1 MLILPSEKARIP
13 AWTDRILRKGV
24 NIRQTSYNSAPLR
37 FSDHRPVFATF
48 QCTVNIV
55 NEDLRQRISR
65 QLYEQRKAEVG
76 HTAAI
81 IDAEDSE
88 DDEDL
93 IGYDPIE
100 PGLPPASSDQQRWWL
115 ENGKMAKS
123 TVAPP
128 KSTQGGSEDS
138 SVVLNPNRPSNPFN
152 ATEEPDWVA
161 IPRANSRLSSFSS
174 SISSSPYEH
183 INHSTLLPASTSS
196 PMPRKL
202 PPAFDSSATTPRT
215 SRISLLDE
223 PISETAQKSGPP
235 PPPLPRR
242 KQTKTSSIQQSSTPS
257 TSAAQAVPQASP
269 LAYPMTVSSSSHILA
284 KSSRAP
290 PPIARKPAHLTSTS
304 PTSPSL
310 SDPDFSDAQTPKPQL
325 PRRKTSNISDLTARL
340 EANGAGN
347 LTGGM
352 QKTKS
357 APTMAG
363 MPSPSIV
370 STFPTPSISSN
381 GMSLPGLGLDERK
394 PVLPVRSYPQA
405 SRPPLPT
412 QPRKPVPI
420 MNQKPTE
427 DLLGADIDTEM
438 HGWETLQPR

>member
-1 MLILPSEKARIP
+1 M
-13 AWTDRILRKGV
+13 
-24 NIRQTSYNSAPLR
+24 SYNSAPLH

-55 NEDLRQRISR
+55 NEALRQRISR
-65 QLYEQRKAEVG
+65 QLYEHRKAEVG
-76 HTAAI
+76 HTAAM
-81 IDAEDSE
+81 IDGEDSE

-128 KSTQGGSEDS
+128 KSINSGSDYS
-138 SVVLNPNRPSNPFN
+138 SVILNPNRPLNPFS

-183 INHSTLLPASTSS
+183 INHSTLLSPSAPS

-202 PPAFDSSATTPRT
+202 PSTLDPTAIPSRT
-215 SRISLLDE
+215 GRTSLLDE
-223 PISETAQKSGPP
+223 PVSGIIQRNDAP

-242 KQTKTSSIQQSSTPS
+242 QTNASTIQPSNISATSMPLAI
-257 TSAAQAVPQASP
+257 PQASGTSLS
-269 LAYPMTVSSSSHILA
+269 LAHPRTISSSSQMST
-284 KSSRAP
+284 KSSKTP

-304 PTSPSL
+304 PMSPSL
-310 SDPDFSDAQTPKPQL
+310 SESGKSDSLEVRTSKPQL
-325 PRRKTSNISDLTARL
+325 PRRKTSNISDLTSQL
-340 EANGAGN
+340 EANGTGA

-352 QKTKS
+352 QKMKS
-357 APTMAG
+357 AQPVSAMPGPTRA
-363 MPSPSIV
+363 
-370 STFPTPSISSN
+370 STHPNSLMSSS
-381 GMSLPGLGLDERK
+381 GVSLPGLGLDERK
-394 PVLPVRSYPQA
+394 PVLPIRSHQQQPQA
-405 SRPPLPT
+405 FRPVIA
-412 QPRKPVPI
+412 QPRKPVPLATK
-420 MNQKPTE
+420 KPTV
-427 DLLGADIDTEM
+427 DLLGADIGGEM
-438 HGWETLQPR
+438 NGWETLKPR